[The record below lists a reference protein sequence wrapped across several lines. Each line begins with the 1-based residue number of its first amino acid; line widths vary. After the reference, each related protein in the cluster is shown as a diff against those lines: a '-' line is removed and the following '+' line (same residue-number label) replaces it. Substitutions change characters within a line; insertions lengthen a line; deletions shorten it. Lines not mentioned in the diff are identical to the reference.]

1 MIIWVQIVNLGY
13 ISTKD
18 NQLIS
23 KCIEFSK
30 NHKDLIK
37 KFENTYEFCDGDI
50 NKFILLLRKI
60 VYPYECMDNWER
72 FDEELLLTKKV
83 FTVV

>member
-72 FDEELLLTKKV
+72 FDEELLLTKKG